1 MRSIVIDMQSGLTAR
16 GYERMLLS
24 DMKDCKPIVA
34 GGPEDVVEQCR
45 MFRPYALLMEV
56 TCYTPWKLCERLKLW
71 AAVKKLLPGC
81 KCVFAVD
88 ENADAKLADE
98 VAVCKKNG
106 QIDAFIFTSSSDR
119 YLAALLETL

>member
-45 MFRPYALLMEV
+45 MFRP
-56 TCYTPWKLCERLKLW
+56 
-71 AAVKKLLPGC
+71 
-81 KCVFAVD
+81 
-88 ENADAKLADE
+88 
-98 VAVCKKNG
+98 
-106 QIDAFIFTSSSDR
+106 
-119 YLAALLETL
+119 

>member
-56 TCYTPWKLCERLKLW
+56 TCYTPWKLCERLKL
-71 AAVKKLLPGC
+71 
-81 KCVFAVD
+81 
-88 ENADAKLADE
+88 
-98 VAVCKKNG
+98 
-106 QIDAFIFTSSSDR
+106 
-119 YLAALLETL
+119 